1 MKINTRPVAV
11 KPLISR
17 LPGRPVPG
25 TITRPPGGCFPIP
38 HFPLPGGE
46 KVTLSLKDRFN
57 AARLPGALQ
66 QDLSGLRG
74 VVKLATAPDATL
86 RRGKDGAMVGPEGQ
100 PLVPVTLKDGKTA
113 YVDPNTNQYY
123 VDENKRMYIRAP
135 DAISVKG
142 PLPLPEGVEFSNSHF
157 SNADCR
163 ALARVAR
170 EGIFRKD
177 DFQPVLPKN
186 PLLF

>member
-1 MKINTRPVAV
+1 MKISRPVTV
-11 KPLISR
+11 KPQPQITR
-17 LPGRPVPG
+17 LPGRPLPG

-38 HFPLPGGE
+38 FPFPGGE

-66 QDLSGLRG
+66 QDLSGLKG
-74 VVKLATAPDATL
+74 TVKLAMAPDATL
-86 RRGKDGAMVGPEGQ
+86 RRGKDGTMRGPEGQ

-123 VDENKRMYIRAP
+123 VDENKLRYFRSP
-135 DAISVKG
+135 DSISVKG

-157 SNADCR
+157 SDADCR
-163 ALARVAR
+163 ALSRVAR
-170 EGIFRKD
+170 DGIFKKD
-177 DFQPVLPKN
+177 DFQPIRPKN
-186 PLLF
+186 PVLF